1 MEPISLVFYA
11 VICGLLSVFAP
22 NLGGALP
29 RMAVGAVVGIAAAA
43 TLPILRGMM
52 VGY

>member
-1 MEPISLVFYA
+1 MEPVSIIFYA

-29 RMAVGAVVGIAAAA
+29 RMTIGAVVGIAAALA
-43 TLPILRGMM
+43 LPYVRGAI
-52 VGY
+52 GY

>member
-29 RMAVGAVVGIAAAA
+29 RMAFGAVVGLAAAA
-43 TLPILRGMM
+43 VLPFIRGMM